1 MTDLPKDDAALV
13 ENAQRNPEEFGV
25 IYERY
30 VHKIYTYIYYRTG
43 NVHDAEDLTTTVF
56 MQAMNHLPRYTNRG
70 LPFSAWLYRIAHN
83 LVSNWYRDQ
92 KRREVVNIETKKLT
106 ANPND
111 SPDKVTVTN
120 EETEILL
127 DAIRMLP
134 ADRQELL
141 ILKFVEKLSN
151 KEIGN
156 TMRRSEGAIKSLYH
170 RTLLT
175 LRQNLN
181 TKMSDQ

>member
-1 MTDLPKDDAALV
+1 MTDLPKDDALLV
-13 ENAQRNPEEFGV
+13 EQAQRNPEEFGV

-92 KRREVVNIETKKLT
+92 RRREVVNLETKKLT
-106 ANPND
+106 ANPDD
-111 SPDKVTVTN
+111 SPVNVTVTN
-120 EETEILL
+120 EETEMLL
-127 DAIRMLP
+127 EAIRSLP

-151 KEIGN
+151 KEIGKM
-156 TMRRSEGAIKSLYH
+156 MRRSEGAIKSLYH
-170 RTLLT
+170 RTLMT
-175 LRQNLN
+175 LRKNLN
-181 TKMSDQ
+181 NKMSDQ

>member
-1 MTDLPKDDAALV
+1 MTDLPKDDAILV

-92 KRREVVNIETKKLT
+92 KRREDDNIESKKLT
-106 ANPND
+106 SNPND
-111 SPDKVTVTN
+111 NPDSVTVTN
-120 EETEILL
+120 EETEMLL
-127 DAIRMLP
+127 EAIRSLP

-141 ILKFVEKLSN
+141 ILKFVERLSN
-151 KEIGN
+151 KEIGKM
-156 TMRRSEGAIKSLYH
+156 MRRSEGAIKSLYH
-170 RTLLT
+170 RTLMT
-175 LRQNLN
+175 LRKNLN
-181 TKMSDQ
+181 NKITK

>member
-1 MTDLPKDDAALV
+1 MTDLPKDDAILV

-92 KRREVVNIETKKLT
+92 KRREDANIESKKLT
-106 ANPND
+106 SNPKDNPD
-111 SPDKVTVTN
+111 SVTVTN
-120 EETEILL
+120 EETEMLL
-127 DAIRMLP
+127 EAIRSLP

-141 ILKFVEKLSN
+141 ILKFVERLSN
-151 KEIGN
+151 KEIGKM
-156 TMRRSEGAIKSLYH
+156 MRRSEGAIKSLYH
-170 RTLLT
+170 RTLIT
-175 LRQNLN
+175 LRKNLN
-181 TKMSDQ
+181 NKITK

>member
-1 MTDLPKDDAALV
+1 MTDLPKDDAILV

-92 KRREVVNIETKKLT
+92 KRREDANIESKKLT
-106 ANPND
+106 SNPND
-111 SPDKVTVTN
+111 NPDSVTVTN
-120 EETEILL
+120 EETEMLL
-127 DAIRMLP
+127 EAIRSLP

-141 ILKFVEKLSN
+141 ILKFVERLSN
-151 KEIGN
+151 KETGKI
-156 TMRRSEGAIKSLYH
+156 MRRSEGAIKSLYH
-170 RTLLT
+170 RTLIT
-175 LRQNLN
+175 LRKNLN
-181 TKMSDQ
+181 NKITK

>member
-1 MTDLPKDDAALV
+1 MTDLPKDDALLV
-13 ENAQRNPEEFGV
+13 EQAQRNPEEFGV

-30 VHKIYTYIYYRTG
+30 VQKIYTYIYYRTG

-56 MQAMNHLPRYTNRG
+56 IQAMNHLPRYTNRG

-92 KRREVVNIETKKLT
+92 KRSEVVNLETKKLT

-111 SPDKVTVTN
+111 SPDRVTVTN
-120 EETEILL
+120 EETEMLL
-127 DAIRMLP
+127 DAIRSLP

-141 ILKFVEKLSN
+141 ILKFIEKLSN
-151 KEIGN
+151 KEIGK

-181 TKMSDQ
+181 TKMSNQ

>member
-1 MTDLPKDDAALV
+1 LTDLPKDDAILV

-92 KRREVVNIETKKLT
+92 KRREDANIESKKLT
-106 ANPND
+106 SNPKDNPD
-111 SPDKVTVTN
+111 SVTVTN
-120 EETEILL
+120 EETEMLL
-127 DAIRMLP
+127 EAIRSLP

-141 ILKFVEKLSN
+141 ILKFVERLSN
-151 KEIGN
+151 KEIGKM
-156 TMRRSEGAIKSLYH
+156 MRRSEGAIKSLYH
-170 RTLLT
+170 RTLMT
-175 LRQNLN
+175 LRKNLN
-181 TKMSDQ
+181 NKITK